1 MVKIITDSASDFEPN
16 ELKKLMIDCI
26 PLSVN
31 FGDEEYKDNVTISK
45 DEFFDKL
52 KNTTETVKTSQPS
65 LHDIVEEF
73 EVAEHSKDGGVA
85 IFMSSKISGTA
96 NTAQI
101 ACDMIGCKN
110 VYVIDSL
117 TASAGQKLLVEYA
130 VKLRRQ
136 GKNSKEIYEEIERI
150 KTKISLLAC
159 LDTLEYLHNGGRV
172 SQTKAMLTTVARAGE
187 LELVSH
193 TKQADGLHFRVTSLS
208 PFGVSWVKYA
218 APSGGGSG
226 GSGGS
231 GGGIFNP
238 AYNIMVERTMNGSIT
253 VSPSSA
259 AKGSTVTI
267 MVYPDRGYELEMLM
281 VMDKKGSELDLR
293 KWGGEYSFIMPAGDV
308 TVRARFVEE
317 APTQSFA
324 DVSTDAYY
332 YEAVKWA
339 AKNGITG
346 GVGNGLFAPDAPC
359 TRAQIVTF
367 LWRAAG
373 SPEPKNASSFSDVP
387 ASAYYARSVA
397 WAVENGITTGTG
409 NGRFSP
415 DATCTRAQSVTFLYR
430 ALSTRAEGTAEFR
443 DVPKNAYYADAV
455 AWAAAN
461 GITTGIGGGLFG
473 PDNDCTRAQIVTFLF
488 RTYNK

>member
-1 MVKIITDSASDFEPN
+1 MQIGYTVNVNLFRGALMVKIITDSASDFEPN
-16 ELKKLMIDCI
+16 ELKELMIDCI

-172 SQTKAMLTTVARAGE
+172 SQTKAMLATVARIKPVIRLSGGNVE
-187 LELVSH
+187 LLAKSFNI
-193 TKQADGLHFRVTSLS
+193 KRGIKSLS
-208 PFGVSWVKYA
+208 ERLEREELNPHFPVYVMYSDNENLANDLTSDIKRLLPNVHSVETVKVGA
-218 APSGGGSG
+218 VIGSHIG
-226 GSGGS
+226 TNAC
-231 GGGIFNP
+231 GI
-238 AYNIMVERTMNGSIT
+238 A
-253 VSPSSA
+253 
-259 AKGSTVTI
+259 
-267 MVYPDRGYELEMLM
+267 
-281 VMDKKGSELDLR
+281 
-293 KWGGEYSFIMPAGDV
+293 
-308 TVRARFVEE
+308 FV
-317 APTQSFA
+317 
-324 DVSTDAYY
+324 
-332 YEAVKWA
+332 K
-339 AKNGITG
+339 
-346 GVGNGLFAPDAPC
+346 L
-359 TRAQIVTF
+359 
-367 LWRAAG
+367 
-373 SPEPKNASSFSDVP
+373 
-387 ASAYYARSVA
+387 
-397 WAVENGITTGTG
+397 
-409 NGRFSP
+409 
-415 DATCTRAQSVTFLYR
+415 
-430 ALSTRAEGTAEFR
+430 
-443 DVPKNAYYADAV
+443 
-455 AWAAAN
+455 
-461 GITTGIGGGLFG
+461 
-473 PDNDCTRAQIVTFLF
+473 
-488 RTYNK
+488 

>member
-1 MVKIITDSASDFEPN
+1 MQIGYTVNVNLFRGALMVKIITDSASDFEPN
-16 ELKKLMIDCI
+16 ELKELMIDCI

-172 SQTKAMLTTVARAGE
+172 SQTKAMLTTVARIKP
-187 LELVSH
+187 VI
-193 TKQADGLHFRVTSLS
+193 RLS
-208 PFGVSWVKYA
+208 
-218 APSGGGSG
+218 
-226 GSGGS
+226 
-231 GGGIFNP
+231 
-238 AYNIMVERTMNGSIT
+238 
-253 VSPSSA
+253 
-259 AKGSTVTI
+259 
-267 MVYPDRGYELEMLM
+267 D
-281 VMDKKGSELDLR
+281 
-293 KWGGEYSFIMPAGDV
+293 GDV
-308 TVRARFVEE
+308 ELLAKSFNIKRGIKSLAERLEREELNPHFPVYVMYSDNESLANDLTSDIKRLLPNVHSVETVKVGAVIGSHIGTNACGIAFV
-317 APTQSFA
+317 
-324 DVSTDAYY
+324 
-332 YEAVKWA
+332 K
-339 AKNGITG
+339 
-346 GVGNGLFAPDAPC
+346 L
-359 TRAQIVTF
+359 
-367 LWRAAG
+367 
-373 SPEPKNASSFSDVP
+373 
-387 ASAYYARSVA
+387 
-397 WAVENGITTGTG
+397 
-409 NGRFSP
+409 
-415 DATCTRAQSVTFLYR
+415 
-430 ALSTRAEGTAEFR
+430 
-443 DVPKNAYYADAV
+443 
-455 AWAAAN
+455 
-461 GITTGIGGGLFG
+461 
-473 PDNDCTRAQIVTFLF
+473 
-488 RTYNK
+488 

>member
-1 MVKIITDSASDFEPN
+1 MQIGYTVNVNLFRGALMVKIITDSASDFEPN

-45 DEFFDKL
+45 DEFFYKL

-172 SQTKAMLTTVARAGE
+172 SQTKAMLTTVARIKPVIR
-187 LELVSH
+187 L
-193 TKQADGLHFRVTSLS
+193 
-208 PFGVSWVKYA
+208 
-218 APSGGGSG
+218 SGGNVELLAKS
-226 GSGGS
+226 
-231 GGGIFNP
+231 FN
-238 AYNIMVERTMNGSIT
+238 I
-253 VSPSSA
+253 
-259 AKGSTVTI
+259 K
-267 MVYPDRGYELEMLM
+267 
-281 VMDKKGSELDLR
+281 
-293 KWGGEYSFIMPAGDV
+293 
-308 TVRARFVEE
+308 
-317 APTQSFA
+317 
-324 DVSTDAYY
+324 
-332 YEAVKWA
+332 
-339 AKNGITG
+339 
-346 GVGNGLFAPDAPC
+346 
-359 TRAQIVTF
+359 
-367 LWRAAG
+367 
-373 SPEPKNASSFSDVP
+373 
-387 ASAYYARSVA
+387 VA
-397 WAVENGITTGTG
+397 
-409 NGRFSP
+409 
-415 DATCTRAQSVTFLYR
+415 
-430 ALSTRAEGTAEFR
+430 
-443 DVPKNAYYADAV
+443 
-455 AWAAAN
+455 
-461 GITTGIGGGLFG
+461 
-473 PDNDCTRAQIVTFLF
+473 
-488 RTYNK
+488 

>member
-1 MVKIITDSASDFEPN
+1 MQIGYIVNVNLFRGALMVKIITDSASDFEPN
-16 ELKKLMIDCI
+16 ELKELMIDCI

-172 SQTKAMLTTVARAGE
+172 SQTKAMLATVARIKPVIR
-187 LELVSH
+187 L
-193 TKQADGLHFRVTSLS
+193 
-208 PFGVSWVKYA
+208 
-218 APSGGGSG
+218 SGGNVELLAKSFNIKRGIKSLAERLEREELNPHFPVYVMYSDNESLANDLTSDIKRLLPNVHSVETVKVGAVIGSHIG
-226 GSGGS
+226 TNAC
-231 GGGIFNP
+231 GI
-238 AYNIMVERTMNGSIT
+238 A
-253 VSPSSA
+253 
-259 AKGSTVTI
+259 
-267 MVYPDRGYELEMLM
+267 
-281 VMDKKGSELDLR
+281 
-293 KWGGEYSFIMPAGDV
+293 
-308 TVRARFVEE
+308 FV
-317 APTQSFA
+317 
-324 DVSTDAYY
+324 
-332 YEAVKWA
+332 K
-339 AKNGITG
+339 
-346 GVGNGLFAPDAPC
+346 L
-359 TRAQIVTF
+359 
-367 LWRAAG
+367 
-373 SPEPKNASSFSDVP
+373 
-387 ASAYYARSVA
+387 
-397 WAVENGITTGTG
+397 
-409 NGRFSP
+409 
-415 DATCTRAQSVTFLYR
+415 
-430 ALSTRAEGTAEFR
+430 
-443 DVPKNAYYADAV
+443 
-455 AWAAAN
+455 
-461 GITTGIGGGLFG
+461 
-473 PDNDCTRAQIVTFLF
+473 
-488 RTYNK
+488 